1 MKSWFAKL
9 CRNVHSFTFMV
20 PKYIW
25 AVSAGPFWTKMSIPL
40 PIPLKKNSVFYSLVA
55 IFKCNES
62 LFTDLILQ
70 CWFLKAQCCFGC
82 SHTLV
87 GVFSG
92 NRFPLSPWAHCFCM
106 THVIVPY
113 TLRAWKTDDP
123 CIQWFEFGSAW
134 IIKDDMGKTDEAM
147 KE

>member
-1 MKSWFAKL
+1 MKSWFAES
-9 CRNVHSFTFMV
+9 CRNVHSFTYVV

-40 PIPLKKNSVFYSLVA
+40 PISLKKNSVFYSLVA

-82 SHTLV
+82 SHTELV
-87 GVFSG
+87 SLVEIGFLYLHEPIVSVWLL
-92 NRFPLSPWAHCFCM
+92 LSYHTHCGHGKLMIPAYSDLNLVVLGLLRMAWA
-106 THVIVPY
+106 
-113 TLRAWKTDDP
+113 R
-123 CIQWFEFGSAW
+123 
-134 IIKDDMGKTDEAM
+134 
-147 KE
+147 